1 MITAT
6 AGSGSAR
13 SGVPVYVHVYQNNAS
28 MHDRHDELTY
38 NVHESANQSSSSGKI
53 AVGYCAGNNRMN
65 PEKCRDNILQSAKNR
80 RKVTGQE
87 QEGQEFIL
95 CHYIKNKSLVI
106 QIVR

>member
-1 MITAT
+1 
-6 AGSGSAR
+6 
-13 SGVPVYVHVYQNNAS
+13 
-28 MHDRHDELTY
+28 
-38 NVHESANQSSSSGKI
+38 
-53 AVGYCAGNNRMN
+53 MN